1 MSWMENFQLAQVG
14 GAFWPALGVAFLGVI
29 LLWILRPFLAKRL
42 GGRAAILLGV
52 NLDTEPEMAPKIVSD
67 AKSNSTDS
75 KITDEIPESVAV
87 PAAKALA
94 AYAAQAGVE
103 NIPILSSTETE
114 GSIPE
119 AKEAAV
125 PSCPLELSRRIDHI
139 EARIRARRIGIRV

>member
-29 LLWILRPFLAKRL
+29 LLWILRPFLARRL
-42 GGRAAILLGV
+42 GGRAAILLGI
-52 NLDTEPEMAPKIVSD
+52 NLDTVPETAAEIGLEAGSNANGPKIS
-67 AKSNSTDS
+67 
-75 KITDEIPESVAV
+75 DEIPEIVAV
-87 PAAKALA
+87 PAVKALA

-103 NIPILSSTETE
+103 NIPILLSTKAEE
-114 GSIPE
+114 SIPE